1 MPAVRAIRFDE
12 AIGSGL
18 DDDCIG
24 ADRVIE
30 AKGLTKRYGDLV
42 AVEGIDFSIARGE
55 VVGFLGPNGA
65 GKTTT
70 MRMLT
75 GFLPPTDGTALIA
88 GHDIFSDPI
97 AARRAIGYLPETPPL
112 YPEMTVESFLT
123 YVAKIKDVPRA
134 DRRAAVDRAL
144 ARTALID
151 ARRQVIGTLSKGFRQ
166 RVGLAQ
172 AIVHNPPVLILDEP
186 TAGLDPLQIREIR
199 ALLAELTAPSQGDT
213 QQTVILSTHI
223 LAEVDAIC
231 RRVILINQGRKVVD
245 APLSE
250 LTAGGRT
257 LDQIFTEHTAR
268 DAAFSSEAAVA
279 AGAGSAS

>member
-1 MPAVRAIRFDE
+1 M
-12 AIGSGL
+12 
-18 DDDCIG
+18 
-24 ADRVIE
+24 IE

-42 AVEGIDFSIARGE
+42 AVEDVSFSLARGE

-70 MRMLT
+70 IRMLT
-75 GFLPPTDGTALIA
+75 GFLPPTDGTAVIA
-88 GHDIFSDPI
+88 GHDIFEDPI

-112 YPEMTVESFLT
+112 YPEMTVGSFLA
-123 YVAKIKDVPRA
+123 YVAKIKDVPRVE
-134 DRRAAVDRAL
+134 RRAAVDRAL
-144 ARTALID
+144 ERTALTD
-151 ARRQVIGTLSKGFRQ
+151 VSRQVIGTLSKGFRQ

-199 ALLAELTAPSQGDT
+199 ALITELTSPSQGDT

-231 RRVILINQGRKVVD
+231 RRVILLNQGRKVVD
-245 APLSE
+245 APLAE
-250 LTAGGRT
+250 LTRHGRT
-257 LDQIFTEHTAR
+257 LEQIFTEHTTHDGA
-268 DAAFSSEAAVA
+268 DNVALPSGPTVESE
-279 AGAGSAS
+279 SERES